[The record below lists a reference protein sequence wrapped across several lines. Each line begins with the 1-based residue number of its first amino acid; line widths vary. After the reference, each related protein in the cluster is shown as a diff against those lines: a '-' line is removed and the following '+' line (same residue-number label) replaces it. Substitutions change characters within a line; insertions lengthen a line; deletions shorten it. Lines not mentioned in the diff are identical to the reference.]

1 MALNPEVNWC
11 TVLQA
16 AKLARQPLVSER
28 ACPTSPKAA
37 FPSSL
42 SPALLS
48 LNWGAELAGEKIED
62 FFFHLFQLSPCLGA
76 VRSNTGGG
84 IAAKRLL

>member
-62 FFFHLFQLSPCLGA
+62 FFFSLVSVISMFRWSEEQYWGWDCC
-76 VRSNTGGG
+76 
-84 IAAKRLL
+84 